1 MTVKDYCIKF
11 KKERLE
17 QGQEVDICLLNITYY
32 ILTRLYDGSIDDVKD
47 VAAVY
52 DNLEINNQIITRDN
66 INEYD
71 SKYLML
77 RIHHSIDT
85 IKKWII
91 QCGFIYLLDYYLPN
105 GTGPIECALR
115 FDPDLNQY
123 GF

>member
-1 MTVKDYCIKF
+1 MTKKDYCIKF

-17 QGQEVDICLLNITYY
+17 QGQEVDNCLLNITYY
-32 ILTRLYDGSIDDVKD
+32 ILTRLYNGSIDDVTD
-47 VAAVY
+47 VAIVY

-66 INEYD
+66 ICDYSEEF
-71 SKYLML
+71 LMR
-77 RIHHSIDT
+77 RIHHKIEN
-85 IKKWII
+85 IRKWII
-91 QCGFIYLLDYYLPN
+91 QDGYIYLLDYYLPN